1 MAELDLTQYTA
12 AQLDA
17 FVEQAKKL
25 GEQRKQEEIM
35 TLYHEI
41 EALAK
46 AGGYT
51 LDELIAT
58 ARNKTKGKR
67 KAKSNVAIVARYRNP
82 EDHSQTWSGR
92 GKPPTWLAEKLAQ
105 GATKESFLIDQAPQ

>member
-1 MAELDLTQYTA
+1 MAELDLSKYTA
-12 AQLDA
+12 AELDA

-25 GEQRKQEEIM
+25 GEQRKQEEVM
-35 TLYHEI
+35 TLYRDI

-67 KAKSNVAIVARYRNP
+67 KQKSNTAIAARYHNP

-92 GKPPTWLAEKLAQ
+92 GKPPTWLAEKIAQ
-105 GATKESFLIDQAPQ
+105 GATKETFLIDQAS